1 MVRLSF
7 TSTRDTRHTTRIYEK
22 AFLLVTSSYIAHLY
36 FLDLLTF
43 IKRIIAAFTNSNE
56 KWQHRY
62 TLLSVIA
69 CASTT
74 SKPFLVSI

>member
-7 TSTRDTRHTTRIYEK
+7 TSTRDTRYTTSIYEK

-36 FLDLLTF
+36 YLDLLTF
-43 IKRIIAAFTNSNE
+43 FKQIITAFTNSNE
-56 KWQHRY
+56 KWQHRF
-62 TLLSVIA
+62 TLLSVIT